1 MTKKLFLNKINIQ
14 NDIGIVGGGKF
25 EKILEQTAGVKLFSK
40 IYFLIYICEN
50 YYFSESDSVYRDYNL
65 NLIYKKNIR
74 NHSLYQIINILIK
87 KTLNYL
93 SQVHYELTGNFIDL
107 RNDHISANHSERE
120 HFININKI
128 NNYRIK
134 LLDILYQLDILDQL
148 AIELFLFFSF
158 YILFSY
164 NILFFFLFYI
174 FSLFSYLLFV

>member
-25 EKILEQTAGVKLFSK
+25 EKILEQTAGVKF
-40 IYFLIYICEN
+40 N